1 MKIVVAFITYNE
13 ASSKYLSYF
22 LDSLFKALENFS
34 PSSYLILARDNS
46 ELQNNPNQEYI
57 DNNINKSEKLIN
69 FTWSGANL
77 GFAKAYNIMTL
88 TKWNNKPTNS
98 IFDRTL
104 DNFLNNDFG
113 LLSTNHAQ
121 NIPAVNIQ
129 ENETE
134 YRIELAVPYLKKED
148 IKVRFNNGLLSISAE
163 QKQEVEDKK
172 DNYTHREFSYQNFKR
187 NFKLPEIINEEAI
200 DAKYEEGVLK
210 VIIPKEKKLS
220 LKDVKLTLG
229 NLVI

>member
-1 MKIVVAFITYNE
+1 
-13 ASSKYLSYF
+13 
-22 LDSLFKALENFS
+22 
-34 PSSYLILARDNS
+34 
-46 ELQNNPNQEYI
+46 
-57 DNNINKSEKLIN
+57 
-69 FTWSGANL
+69 
-77 GFAKAYNIMTL
+77 MTL

-148 IKVRFNNGLLSISAE
+148 IKVRFDNGLLSISAE

>member
-1 MKIVVAFITYNE
+1 
-13 ASSKYLSYF
+13 
-22 LDSLFKALENFS
+22 
-34 PSSYLILARDNS
+34 
-46 ELQNNPNQEYI
+46 
-57 DNNINKSEKLIN
+57 
-69 FTWSGANL
+69 
-77 GFAKAYNIMTL
+77 MTL
-88 TKWNNKPTNS
+88 IKWNNRPTNS

-113 LLSTNHAQ
+113 LLGTNHAQ

-134 YRIELAVPYLKKED
+134 YRIELAVPGLKKED
-148 IKVRFNNGLLSISAE
+148 IKVRFDNGLLSISAE

-210 VIIPKEKKLS
+210 VIIPKREEAQ
-220 LKDVKLTLG
+220 LKRREINIG
-229 NLVI
+229 